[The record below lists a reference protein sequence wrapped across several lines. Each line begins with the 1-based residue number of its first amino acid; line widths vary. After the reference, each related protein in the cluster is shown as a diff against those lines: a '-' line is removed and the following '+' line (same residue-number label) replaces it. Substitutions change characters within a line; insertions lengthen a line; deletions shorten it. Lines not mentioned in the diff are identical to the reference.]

1 MKLLK
6 LNKMKASKI
15 IANSDEITRKM
26 LRDYLQKHELSLNA
40 FCLDAKL
47 HQSNIHTFLNGKSL
61 TSKTIQRLAKYL
73 NEKGM

>member
-1 MKLLK
+1 
-6 LNKMKASKI
+6 MKASKI
-15 IANSDEITRKM
+15 IANSDEIIRKM
-26 LRDYLQKHELSLNA
+26 IRDYLTKHELSLNA